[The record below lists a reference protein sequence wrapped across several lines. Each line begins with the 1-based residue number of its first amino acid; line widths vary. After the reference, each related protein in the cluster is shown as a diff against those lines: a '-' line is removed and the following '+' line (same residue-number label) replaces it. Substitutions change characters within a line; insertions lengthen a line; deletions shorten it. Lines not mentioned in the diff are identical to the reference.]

1 MSKIVPNNV
10 VADFTQPKEIVFEG
24 EIAGKLRRK
33 RMTNFLDSNYDKMEN
48 ELDSICADQ
57 VLRIEINKDLEEA
70 VTELTNLKNQYSQKD
85 VATLLELCKNNVI
98 DTITSQFGL
107 ASLFINSQD
116 GGNVTTTHNFEQGIT
131 ATNADE
137 QKYNSWQEMSQKD
150 WQDVRKGTGYDKPL
164 PGKRKQ
170 AFKTQDVI
178 IDEYTGR
185 PLPKDGR
192 AQLDHIVSASEIENK
207 ASANLFMTPEERAKM
222 ATNDKNLAWTE
233 GSANQSKGN
242 KKMEDWLNKK
252 DTKTGQTKAEKY
264 GIDEKRAMG
273 KDKDARKFIN
283 KTINTATAKK
293 YTKELLSTGG
303 KDATMMAAYSALGV
317 VLRDLAQGIMIEV
330 RLTFE
335 QKGTESFREIFTR
348 FKNRLQ
354 EILTDLKNK
363 WKDVFK
369 GSLEAAII
377 SFFSN
382 IVVFVIN
389 LFFTT
394 LKKIVSMI
402 RAGFVSLCQAVKL
415 LTNPPADMPKDEVH
429 YQALKILT
437 AGIIGAASLG
447 LSDVIEKGLQAIP
460 GLQPLMMFPIPSFGK
475 EQRTVSDV
483 VAVTLS
489 ALAGGLLTT
498 IVLYFLDKCRAAA
511 KHDKLQIQL
520 ITQSGVVVQC
530 EVAKTWCTMEDAY
543 KFFKMKV
550 FEICQIFQESGEEL
564 ENSFVEVKQ
573 ASVSRENAMSKLR
586 SIYNN

>member
-1 MSKIVPNNV
+1 MEELLSK
-10 VADFTQPKEIVFEG
+10 DYE
-24 EIAGKLRRK
+24 
-33 RMTNFLDSNYDKMEN
+33 KMEK
-48 ELDSICADQ
+48 ELDSITKSE
-57 VLRIEINKDLEEA
+57 LLKIEVNKDLEDA
-70 VTELTNLKNQYSQKD
+70 ISELNNLKNQYSQKD
-85 VATLLELCKNNVI
+85 SATLLELCKNNVI

-116 GGNVTTTHNFEQGIT
+116 GGNVTTTHNFEKGIT
-131 ATNADE
+131 ASDADE
-137 QKYNSWQEMSQKD
+137 QKFNSWQEMKQKD
-150 WQDVRKGTGYDKPL
+150 WQEVRKGTGYDKPL
-164 PGKRKQ
+164 PQKRKE

-207 ASANLFMTPEERAKM
+207 SSTNLFMTPEERAKM

-242 KKMEDWLNKK
+242 KKMEDWLKETDK
-252 DTKTGQTKAEKY
+252 KTGQTKAEKY
-264 GIDEKRAMG
+264 DIDEKKAME
-273 KDKDARKFIN
+273 KDKDARKFVN
-283 KTINTATAKK
+283 RTVNTAAARK
-293 YTKELLSTGG
+293 YTTELLSTGG
-303 KDATMMAAYSALGV
+303 KDAAMMAGYSALGV

-335 QKGTESFREIFTR
+335 QKGQESFKEIFNR

-354 EILTDLKNK
+354 EILAGLKEK
-363 WKDVFK
+363 WKDIFK
-369 GSLEAAII
+369 GSLEAAITA
-377 SFFSN
+377 FLSN

-415 LTNPPADMPKDEVH
+415 LANPPADMPKDEVH

-447 LSDVIEKGLQAIP
+447 LSAVIEKGLQAIP

-483 VAVTLS
+483 IAVTLS
-489 ALAGGLLTT
+489 ALAGGLMTT
-498 IVLYFLDKCRAAA
+498 VVLYFMDKCRAAA

-520 ITQSGVVVQC
+520 IAQSGVVVQC
-530 EVAKTWCTMEDAY
+530 EVAKTWCTLDDAY
-543 KFFKMKV
+543 KFFQMKV
-550 FEICQIFQESGEEL
+550 FEIAQIFKETDIEL
-564 ENSFVEVKQ
+564 EKSLQNIKQ
-573 ASVSRENAMSKLR
+573 ASISREDAMSKLR
-586 SIYNN
+586 AAFNK

>member
-1 MSKIVPNNV
+1 MEDLLSTNYAEMEKELEEI
-10 VADFTQPKEIVFEG
+10 TQE
-24 EIAGKLRRK
+24 
-33 RMTNFLDSNYDKMEN
+33 
-48 ELDSICADQ
+48 ELKK
-57 VLRIEINKDLEEA
+57 IEINKDLEEA
-70 VTELTNLKNQYSQKD
+70 VAELNNLKNQYSQKD
-85 VATLLELCKNNVI
+85 SATLLELCKNNVI

-116 GGNVTTTHNFEQGIT
+116 GGNVTTTLNFEKGIT
-131 ATNADE
+131 ATTADE
-137 QKYNSWQEMSQKD
+137 QKYNSWQEMKQKD
-150 WQDVRKGTGYDKPL
+150 WQEVRKGTGYDKPL

-207 ASANLFMTPEERAKM
+207 ASTNLFMTPEERAKM

-242 KKMEDWLNKK
+242 KKMEDWLKETDK
-252 DTKTGQTKAEKY
+252 KTGQTKAEKY
-264 GIDEKRAMG
+264 GIDEEMAMG
-273 KDKDARKFIN
+273 KDKEARKYVN

-303 KDATMMAAYSALGV
+303 KDAAMMAAYSALGV

-335 QKGTESFREIFTR
+335 QKGKESFKEIFAR

-354 EILTDLKNK
+354 EILSGLKSK
-363 WKDVFK
+363 WKDIFK
-369 GSLEAAII
+369 GSLEAAITA
-377 SFFSN
+377 FLSN

-415 LTNPPADMPKDEVH
+415 LANPPADMPKEEVH

-447 LSDVIEKGLQAIP
+447 LSAVIEKGLQAIP

-483 VAVTLS
+483 IAVTLS

-498 IVLYFLDKCRAAA
+498 IVLYFMDKCRASA

-520 ITQSGVVVQC
+520 IAQSGVVVRC
-530 EVAKTWCTMEDAY
+530 ELAKTWCTLDDAY
-543 KFFKMKV
+543 KFFEMKV
-550 FEICQIFQESGEEL
+550 FEISQIFTNTEE
-564 ENSFVEVKQ
+564 EINKSFETVKQ
-573 ASVSRENAMSKLR
+573 ASTSREDVMSKLR
-586 SIYNN
+586 AIYNK